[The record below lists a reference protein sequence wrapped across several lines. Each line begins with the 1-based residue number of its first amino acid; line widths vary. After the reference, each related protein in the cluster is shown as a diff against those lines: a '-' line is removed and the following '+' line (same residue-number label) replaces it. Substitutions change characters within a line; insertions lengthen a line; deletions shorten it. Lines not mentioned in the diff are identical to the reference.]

1 MTQTNNERE
10 AFESWFK
17 TFMPETY
24 SQHVNDEDIEATRQ
38 HHSAW
43 LAWQARAQ
51 SPISQNE
58 QQEVVAYTDGE
69 GDFITKEMYDEY
81 LKLGFYT
88 ECIVPLYTSPP
99 KQAIP
104 TVEQEHCCPEC
115 GCHFVGEFPFE
126 YKTKQVSLPDGWV
139 AVPVELLKDI
149 TNCFDNVPSRAHVV
163 NGTDENLKRIAQWV
177 NSSDG
182 GYGLYHAVNHYLQ
195 SAPKLNE
202 KG

>member
-10 AFESWFK
+10 ALLDKLLAEYWDIAYSEGNSGLWHGKKAQSTLNDIRKLFK
-17 TFMPETY
+17 T
-24 SQHVNDEDIEATRQ
+24 
-38 HHSAW
+38 
-43 LAWQARAQ
+43 Q
-51 SPISQNE
+51 STISQNE
-58 QQEVVAYTDGE
+58 QQESVTNLWEALGKWSAYLASNGE
-69 GDFITKEMYDEY
+69 QANLAPPSWLIDA
-81 LKLGFYT
+81 
-88 ECIVPLYTSPP
+88 VSSATSPP

-104 TVEQEHCCPEC
+104 E
-115 GCHFVGEFPFE
+115 
-126 YKTKQVSLPDGWV
+126 GWV